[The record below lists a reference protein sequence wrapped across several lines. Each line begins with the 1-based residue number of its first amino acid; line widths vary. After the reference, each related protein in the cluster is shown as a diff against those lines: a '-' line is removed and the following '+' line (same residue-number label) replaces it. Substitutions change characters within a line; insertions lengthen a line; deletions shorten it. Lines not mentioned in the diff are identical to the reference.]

1 MSVEETGGQRVL
13 RGIEKGR
20 RIDDYLDKFL
30 AEKKQS
36 GERFTSKEICNK
48 LRLTIPNFNLE
59 NIEVIN
65 KLLELVEAGKIE
77 KDVIKEEASYYI
89 K

>member
-1 MSVEETGGQRVL
+1 MSVEETGSPHVL
-13 RGIEKGR
+13 RGIDKGR
-20 RIDDYLDKFL
+20 RINDYLDKFL

-36 GERFTSKEICNK
+36 GERFTSKEICNE
-48 LRLTIPNFNLE
+48 LRLAIPNLYLE

-65 KLLELVEAGKIE
+65 KLLELVEEGKIE
-77 KDVIKEEASYYI
+77 KDVKEEASYYI